1 MTEAELYE
9 RLGRMLEQCERNER
23 GFNSLLDT
31 LGKVVSGE
39 IDRSRVMVN
48 LTDKAVS
55 WAAAGERPMLPAT
68 INGVPVCVV
77 AKEDD
82 ATVDMQRQVIEKLT
96 AEINEMKRIA
106 AMKFVEMQKDVV
118 HNDHA
123 P

>member
-48 LTDKAVS
+48 LTDKAVT
-55 WAAAGERPMLPAT
+55 WAAAGERSA
-68 INGVPVCVV
+68 GVHRG
-77 AKEDD
+77 AGG
-82 ATVDMQRQVIEKLT
+82 RLGHGGH
-96 AEINEMKRIA
+96 A
-106 AMKFVEMQKDVV
+106 AAGDRETDSRTGRVQKG
-118 HNDHA
+118 A
-123 P
+123 AAQ